1 MDDLKNLFVILGRE
15 LVVRRQELVGSA
27 EEADFREVA
36 EIMEI
41 LQKSG
46 YDCCLR
52 TLTPDPVN
60 SL

>member
-41 LQKSG
+41 LQKGG
-46 YDCCLR
+46 YDCCLQRHR
-52 TLTPDPVN
+52 TDA
-60 SL
+60 